1 MSATKICV
9 VGSAVRDLVFYSS
22 KLPCAGETRE
32 GIFQEG
38 LGGKGFNQAVAARKA
53 GEEVFFIGCV
63 GDDSGQRPFIE
74 EMERLGIKS
83 ALEQAPGHE
92 TGAAGILVDEEGRNQ
107 IVVAL
112 GANKLLSREFVHGA
126 IHSAE
131 QVEVLLLQGETNL
144 NAVHESLVITKQ
156 LFGHATTIFNPAPAP
171 TEGIPA
177 PILNLVDILTP
188 NETELAAITG
198 ADPSEH
204 MSLERIE
211 ELCHGMNFDGEILVT
226 LGERGA
232 YYVDNRG
239 GTKRGG
245 RLFAAPEVAAV
256 DTTGAGDA
264 FNGAFAAALTRF
276 QGDRVRAIRFALS
289 AASLSVTRR
298 GTSAA
303 IPSLEEIELFLA
315 DVREEQFC

>member
-9 VGSAVRDLVFYSS
+9 VGSAVRDLTFYSS

-53 GEEVFFIGCV
+53 GEEVFFVGCV
-63 GDDSGQRPFIE
+63 GDDAGKEPFIHQLE
-74 EMERLGIKS
+74 QLGIKN
-83 ALEQAPGHE
+83 ALEHAPGHE
-92 TGAAGILVDEEGRNQ
+92 TGAAGIIVDEEGRNQ

-126 IHSAE
+126 IHSLE

-156 LFGHATTIFNPAPAP
+156 LFGHSTTIFNPAPAP
-171 TEGIPA
+171 LEGIPA

-188 NETELAAITG
+188 NETELATITG
-198 ADPSEH
+198 GNPCEL
-204 MSLERIE
+204 MTLERIE
-211 ELCHGMNFDGEILVT
+211 ELCHTLPFEGEVLVT
-226 LGERGA
+226 IGERGA
-232 YYVDNRG
+232 YYVDKRG
-239 GTKRGG
+239 GLKRPG
-245 RLFAAPEVAAV
+245 RLFAAPEVEVV

-264 FNGAFAAALTRF
+264 FNGAFAAGLTRYR
-276 QGDRVRAIRFALS
+276 GDRAAAIRFALS

-303 IPSLEEIELFLA
+303 IPNLEEVELFLA
-315 DVREEQFC
+315 EVREEQFC